1 MTSYYKLQV
10 PSGDITFRIRILFHL
25 LRSSISLAPEAPP
38 KEASGHPCMPGTRI
52 GEDSLGQALT
62 PLRGT
67 PIVPQDL
74 E

>member
-10 PSGDITFRIRILFHL
+10 TSGDITFRIRMLFHL

-38 KEASGHPCMPGTRI
+38 KEASSQPRMPGTRV

-62 PLRGT
+62 PLRGS
-67 PIVPQDL
+67 PDVPQDV